1 MTTARRATP
10 CTSLFALGLL
20 TGACKDD
27 APPPTAAPRV
37 ETGRVEAKA
46 ADAPAD
52 AGKSAAVPLA
62 QSTAAAPGKAKSAG
76 QLGFDLE
83 ALSNLYA
90 IEGTPLAATWGAAGT
105 GEPSSMRD
113 DDLGT
118 AWRCPIPAAATPSAS
133 PHCVAGLSFAEP
145 ATVHS
150 VRLFAAAGPKW
161 NDYRAHPR
169 PKRVRLH
176 TDAGWFDVGLDDGS
190 AHHYINLAAPVT
202 TRTLAVE
209 VLELYAGKKKP
220 ELWFAELEAF
230 GSAGPPR
237 PPLQLDPSRVVISF
251 ETEAWKAEGTNNT
264 IRIAFAE
271 ELAADSGARR
281 RLMRATAIHGD
292 ADDRFL
298 VVERR
303 FGTDC
308 TTDRGSYLLLDRDT
322 RVPFPLG
329 DKGEVPA
336 SVTLRADGLGVM
348 FVRDAEPEHARALVY
363 EGDQLVRH
371 QPKTKAGE
379 TAKQLAARLGFV
391 GAPVGRGGVE
401 PGVATGTCVAGTTD
415 EALVGRIGTALD
427 VLNLH
432 GAQASICPLAD
443 GSKAVVGTDGAACG
457 PRWYAAVVAPSGE
470 IIAQNLAGEGD
481 GDGAHFMAVAELGVV
496 LEGTRAGGATS
507 DLWLLDAKGISM
519 LVKGGA
525 LAVRDPKACR
535 PCAPATPVLDETT
548 TGGDDD
554 GAGDGGPPADAAPAD
569 APSDTPPADAPPSD
583 APPADAPPPS
593 DPPAKAEPG
602 DAPALPG
609 VNDEPE

>member
-1 MTTARRATP
+1 MPTATTTR
-10 CTSLFALGLL
+10 TSLLALVLL
-20 TGACKDD
+20 AGACKDD
-27 APPPTAAPRV
+27 VPPPTAAPRV

-46 ADAPAD
+46 ADVPVDAATPA
-52 AGKSAAVPLA
+52 AIPLA

-76 QLGFDLE
+76 QLGFDLA

-90 IEGTPLAATWGAAGT
+90 VDGTPLAASWGAAGT
-105 GEPSSMRD
+105 GDPAAMRD

-118 AWRCPIPAAATPSAS
+118 AWRCPTPAASTDVST
-133 PHCVAGLSFAEP
+133 HCVAGLSFAGP
-145 ATVHS
+145 VTLHS

-176 TDAGWFDVGLDDGS
+176 TDAGWFDVALEDGS
-190 AHHYINLAAPVT
+190 AHHYINLATPVT
-202 TRTLAVE
+202 TRTLAIE
-209 VLELYAGKKKP
+209 VLELHAGKKKP

-230 GSAGPPR
+230 GSAGPTR

-251 ETEAWKAEGTNNT
+251 ETEAWKTEGSGNA

-271 ELAADSGARR
+271 ELAAETGARR

-308 TTDRGSYLLLDRDT
+308 TTDRGSYLLLDRAT
-322 RVPFPLG
+322 RVLFPLG
-329 DKGEVPA
+329 DKAEVPA
-336 SVTLRADGLGVM
+336 AVTLRADGLGAM

-363 EGDQLVRH
+363 EGEQLVRH

-379 TAKQLAARLGFV
+379 TAEQLAARLAFV
-391 GAPVGRGGVE
+391 GAAATRGGVE
-401 PGVATGTCVAGTTD
+401 PGAAMGTCVAGTTD

-432 GAQASICPLAD
+432 GAQASICPLPD

-481 GDGAHFMAVAELGVV
+481 GDGAHFMPMADLGVV

-507 DLWLLDAKGISM
+507 DLWRLDAKGITM
-519 LVKGGA
+519 IVKGGA
-525 LAVRDPKACR
+525 LAVRDPKMCR
-535 PCAPATPVLDETT
+535 PCAPATPVVDETT
-548 TGGDDD
+548 TGGDD
-554 GAGDGGPPADAAPAD
+554 GAGDGGPPADAPPADPPATPEPAD
-569 APSDTPPADAPPSD
+569 APSDD
-583 APPADAPPPS
+583 APPAD
-593 DPPAKAEPG
+593 PPAKPEPG
-602 DAPALPG
+602 HAPALPG
-609 VNDEPE
+609 VDDEPE